1 LRIRFWFLLTGLILE
16 ICMRAAAESQ
26 KDTVLRYR
34 KRIFAVPTLGTGPE
48 TGFYGGAVALLDF
61 LPARDSNARHSL
73 VKTELAYTAKKQFI
87 VNLDWVITDNDRKQ
101 ILIGDNAWMRFPE
114 LFWGV
119 GGKTPKSNEVL
130 YDAHRLEINNL
141 YFRRV
146 RPGAYLG
153 VSQQYQSVYR
163 TRFTD
168 FKETNVAVYNQIQT
182 GMSSGIGASFLY
194 DTRSNLLNPRAGE
207 AMIFVQS
214 LVFRHFLGSDF
225 TFANLDADARYYQKT
240 GKKSLLAFQA
250 VAQLRSKEAPY
261 RMLSL
266 LGGPMMLRGFYQGRF
281 RDNNL
286 FAAQT
291 EWRFDFSKWIG
302 LTVFGAAGDVVS
314 FQNPARNG
322 SIKTAGGTGIRIK
335 VDQRENT
342 NMRFDFALTNQRDF
356 GFYVSFGEAF

>member
-1 LRIRFWFLLTGLILE
+1 MRIGFCFLLSGFVLQISLST
-16 ICMRAAAESQ
+16 AAESR
-26 KDTVLRYR
+26 KDTVRRYR

-61 LPARDSNARHSL
+61 VPARDSNARHSV

-87 VNLDWVITDNDRKQ
+87 INLDWVLTDTSRRQ

-130 YDAHRLEINNL
+130 YDAYRLELNNV
-141 YFRRV
+141 YFRRIQSNT
-146 RPGAYLG
+146 YLG
-153 VSQQYQSVYR
+153 ISQQFQSVYS
-163 TRFTD
+163 TRFPD
-168 FKETNVAVYNQIQT
+168 FKEPNAAVYNQIQT
-182 GMSSGIGASFLY
+182 GISSGLGASFLF
-194 DTRSNLLNPRAGE
+194 DTRSNLLNPREGE

-214 LVFRHFLGSDF
+214 VGFSKVLGSDF
-225 TFANLDADARYYQKT
+225 AFGNLDADARYYRKT
-240 GKKSLLAFQA
+240 GKKSILAFQA
-250 VAQLRSKEAPY
+250 VALLRSKEAPY

-286 FAAQT
+286 FAAQS
-291 EWRFDFSKWIG
+291 EWRLDFSKWFG

-314 FQNPARNG
+314 FKNPKRNG
-322 SIKTAGGTGIRIK
+322 ALKTAGGAGLRIK
-335 VDQRENT
+335 VDQTENT
-342 NMRFDFALTNQRDF
+342 NMRFDFAFTNQRDF

>member
-1 LRIRFWFLLTGLILE
+1 MRIRFWILVSGFILAVSLKTE
-16 ICMRAAAESQ
+16 AESQ
-26 KDTVLRYR
+26 KDTVRRYR

-61 LPARDSNARHSL
+61 VPVRDSNARHSV

-87 VNLDWVITDNDRKQ
+87 VNLDWVLTDTARKQ

-130 YDAHRLEINNL
+130 YDAFRLEINNV

-146 RPGAYLG
+146 RTNMYFG
-153 VSQQYQSVYR
+153 VSQQFQSVYR
-163 TRFTD
+163 TRFPD
-168 FKETNVAVYNQIQT
+168 FKETNAAVYNQIQT
-182 GMSSGIGASFLY
+182 GISSGLGASFLY

-207 AMIFVQS
+207 VMIFLQS
-214 LVFRHFLGSDF
+214 VGFGPVLGSDF

-240 GKKSLLAFQA
+240 GKKSILAFQA

-261 RMLSL
+261 RMMSL
-266 LGGPMMLRGFYQGRF
+266 LGGPMMLRGFYQGRL

-291 EWRFDFSKWIG
+291 EWRLDFSKWFG
-302 LTVFGAAGDVVS
+302 LTVFGAVGDVVS
-314 FQNPARNG
+314 FQNPERNG
-322 SIKTAGGTGIRIK
+322 SLKTAGGAGLRIK
-335 VDQRENT
+335 VDQTENT
-342 NMRFDFALTNQRDF
+342 NMRFDFAFTNQRDF